1 MSKLVRRA
9 TRQPTASAFQS
20 LLRHWRTSGGL
31 SQFTLAEIAG
41 ISTRHLS
48 FLETG
53 RSLPSGDMVRRLAES
68 LELAPADANALLL
81 AAGFAPSYAV
91 DDPATV
97 DSAATER
104 MLDVV
109 LAQQPAIPALVIDDG
124 WNIRRRNAA
133 AVRLFGEIRP
143 AYGLPANVADNALHI
158 LCHPDGLRRFMPN
171 WQAYVEPF
179 LRAVDREVSV
189 TKPAKVAA
197 LRDAVHAYPGVPEC
211 NGTAAAR
218 SGRKQPPLTMQL
230 RRGDAVLSFY
240 TAFTTFAVPSA
251 LDGRTVRIE
260 SLYPTDAVTAQVV
273 DGLAQA
279 AT

>member
-1 MSKLVRRA
+1 MSKPVRRA
-9 TRQPTASAFQS
+9 TRQAAASAFQS

-31 SQFTLAEIAG
+31 SQFALAEIAG

-68 LELAPADANALLL
+68 LELTPADANALLL
-81 AAGFAPSYAV
+81 SAGFAPSFAV

-97 DSAATER
+97 DMAATEQ

-133 AVRLFGEIRP
+133 ATRLFGEIRP
-143 AYGLPANVADNALHI
+143 AYGLPASVADNALHI
-158 LCHPDGLRRFMPN
+158 LCHPEGLRRFMPN

-179 LRAVDREVSV
+179 LRAVDREASV
-189 TKPAKVAA
+189 TRPATAAA
-197 LRDAVHAYPGVPEC
+197 LRDAVHAYPGVPDC
-211 NGTAAAR
+211 NGVSSAR

-230 RRGDAVLSFY
+230 RRGDEVLSFY
-240 TAFTTFAVPSA
+240 TAFTTFAAPSA
-251 LDGRTVRIE
+251 LDSRTVRIE
-260 SLYPTDAVTAQVV
+260 SLYPADQVTARVV
-273 DGLAQA
+273 EGLAHA
-279 AT
+279 AN